1 MIAGNETTTN
11 LIGNGM
17 LALLRHPE
25 QMQCL
30 REEPAGI
37 HDAIDEMLRFDSPV
51 QTDFRIAKA
60 KVTLRRHVIKPG
72 DGVIL
77 LTGSANR
84 DEAAFEH
91 ADTFDITRKGPRH
104 TSFGHGVHYCIG
116 AELARMEASTIF
128 TEALRFDRHDQTT
141 RERAALPA
149 IDGNPGACRATPARR
164 TAPLACRTRGQNGS
178 VGTDPC

>member
-1 MIAGNETTTN
+1 MVEAADMLSVLMIAGNETTTN

-30 REEPAGI
+30 REEPARI

-91 ADTFDITRKGPRH
+91 ADAFDITRKGPRH
-104 TSFGHGVHYCIG
+104 TSFGHGIHYCIG

-128 TEALRFDRHDQTT
+128 TEALRSADTIKGHENEPHYRPSTVI
-141 RERAALPA
+141 RGLAALPL
-149 IDGNPGACRATPARR
+149 RVERR
-164 TAPLACRTRGQNGS
+164 H
-178 VGTDPC
+178 